1 MYLKPKQTR
10 SKKRIEIILNTAEEI
25 ILSEGINSITIA
37 NISELSGLKRTSTYK
52 FFPTPEDIK
61 LALINRYVNNCAIYF
76 INESGNIRTEHL
88 SVVVL
93 RCVEILFDFFN
104 ANKASHE
111 LILKSSITLS
121 IDSELLSKLS
131 TPIQKYIESNITLPV
146 MHNKDGIYR
155 VLTQIIL
162 AIFSL
167 NAKESGNLNETGKIE
182 AHRAG
187 TAYMQNWVEQNS

>member
-1 MYLKPKQTR
+1 MYLKPKQAR
-10 SKKRIEIILNTAEEI
+10 SKKRIDIILNTAEKI
-25 ILSEGINSITIA
+25 ILSEGIKSITIA

-52 FFPTPEDIK
+52 FFPTPDDIK
-61 LALINRYVNNCAIYF
+61 LTLINKYINDCAIYF
-76 INESGNIRTEHL
+76 KNESSNIQTEHL
-88 SVVVL
+88 SVVIL
-93 RCVEILFDFFN
+93 RCVEILFNFFN

-111 LILKSSITLS
+111 LMLKSSITLS
-121 IDSELLSKLS
+121 IDSELLSELS
-131 TPIQKYIESNITLPV
+131 SPIQNYIESNITLPG

>member
-25 ILSEGINSITIA
+25 ILSEGIKSITIA

-61 LALINRYVNNCAIYF
+61 LALINRYINDCAIYF
-76 INESGNIRTEHL
+76 KNESSNIQTEHL
-88 SVVVL
+88 SVVIL

-104 ANKASHE
+104 TNKASHE

-121 IDSELLSKLS
+121 IDSELLSELS
-131 TPIQKYIESNITLPV
+131 TPIQNYIESNIALPG
-146 MHNKDGIYR
+146 MYNKDGIYR

-167 NAKESGNLNETGKIE
+167 NAKAVILMRRVK
-182 AHRAG
+182 
-187 TAYMQNWVEQNS
+187 

>member
-10 SKKRIEIILNTAEEI
+10 SKKRIDIILKTAEEI
-25 ILSEGINSITIA
+25 ILSEGIKSITIA

-76 INESGNIRTEHL
+76 KNESSNIQTEHL

-131 TPIQKYIESNITLPV
+131 TPIQNYIESNIALPG

-187 TAYMQNWVEQNS
+187 TAYMHNWVEQNS

>member
-131 TPIQKYIESNITLPV
+131 TPIQNYIESNIALPG

-167 NAKESGNLNETGKIE
+167 NAKESNNLNETGKIE

>member
-1 MYLKPKQTR
+1 MYQGI
-10 SKKRIEIILNTAEEI
+10 SDKKCTILEAGI
-25 ILSEGINSITIA
+25 ILSEGIKSITIA

-61 LALINRYVNNCAIYF
+61 LGLINRYVNNCAIYF
-76 INESGNIRTEHL
+76 KNESSNIQTEHL

-131 TPIQKYIESNITLPV
+131 TPIQNYIESNIALPG

>member
-25 ILSEGINSITIA
+25 ILSEGIKSITIA

-61 LALINRYVNNCAIYF
+61 FALINRYINDCAIYF
-76 INESGNIRTEHL
+76 KNESSNIQTEHL
-88 SVVVL
+88 SVVIL

-121 IDSELLSKLS
+121 IDSELLSELS
-131 TPIQKYIESNITLPV
+131 TPIQNYIESNITLPG

>member
-1 MYLKPKQTR
+1 MCIR
-10 SKKRIEIILNTAEEI
+10 DS
-25 ILSEGINSITIA
+25 IN
-37 NISELSGLKRTSTYK
+37 
-52 FFPTPEDIK
+52 D
-61 LALINRYVNNCAIYF
+61 CAIYF
-76 INESGNIRTEHL
+76 KDESSNIQTEHL
-88 SVVVL
+88 SVVIL

-104 ANKASHE
+104 TNKASHE

-121 IDSELLSKLS
+121 IDSELLSELS
-131 TPIQKYIESNITLPV
+131 TPIQNYIESNITLPG

>member
-25 ILSEGINSITIA
+25 ILSDGIKSITIA

-61 LALINRYVNNCAIYF
+61 LALINRNINDCAIYF
-76 INESGNIRTEHL
+76 KNESSNIQTEHL
-88 SVVVL
+88 SVVIL

-121 IDSELLSKLS
+121 IDSELLSELS
-131 TPIQKYIESNITLPV
+131 TPIQNYIESNITLPG